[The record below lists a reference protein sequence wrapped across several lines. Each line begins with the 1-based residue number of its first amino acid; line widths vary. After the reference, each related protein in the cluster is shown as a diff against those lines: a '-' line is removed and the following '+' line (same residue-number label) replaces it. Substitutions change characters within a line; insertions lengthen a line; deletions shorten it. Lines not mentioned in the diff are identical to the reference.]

1 MLDKK
6 ILQNQSISKRAFL
19 IGAGKLGLLSLLG
32 MRMFYLQLIKN
43 NEYKTLS
50 DKNRIN
56 FLLMQPFRGQIYDI
70 AGTIIATNQA
80 CFRLFLDRNIGGD
93 YQQELQL
100 VSNILKLSE
109 EKIKF
114 INKRIKITSKRRPLM
129 ILDQLDWQQISLI
142 EEQKINLNSIFIE
155 MGYSRFYPLAG
166 PLCHII
172 GYMGQINEQEK
183 QELNVSNLSDFNIGK
198 AGVEKYYEENLR
210 GKFGYKQIEVNAFGK
225 QIREITN
232 VAAQKGNDL
241 HLNIDAELQEKIQ
254 PYLNKQGCSAIVMDS
269 TNGNVLIMTA
279 SPAFEPN
286 NFTKLSQDYWQ
297 SLINNPY
304 KPLINKAVQNN
315 YPPGSVFKIIT
326 LLAALEFGITVDKT
340 VHCTGESVLGSNSF
354 RCWHRHGHGTIDMFT
369 AIKYSCNT
377 YMYELARIIGYE
389 KIMQMA
395 LRFGF
400 GVKTNIDLLG
410 EASGFVPSKEW
421 KKNKLN
427 SKWTIGDT
435 LNLSIGQGFLLSTP
449 IQLARFAAALASN
462 GRLYTPRIAKNDT
475 DYSQINIDQKYLD
488 ILKEGMFKAV
498 NTSGGTAYYSRILAQ
513 KHQLA
518 GKTGTAQVQSK
529 VDVNDDL
536 NRQSIAWEK
545 RNHAVFIGFAPY
557 IKPLY
562 SIAVFVDHGGGGGR
576 AAAPIAS
583 KIMAEILNKYA

>member
-6 ILQNQSISKRAFL
+6 NLQNQSISKRAFL
-19 IGAGKLGLLSLLG
+19 IGAGKLALLSLLG
-32 MRMFYLQLIKN
+32 MRMFYLQLLKN

-70 AGTIIATNQA
+70 AGTVIATNQA
-80 CFRLFLDRNIGGD
+80 CFRLFLDRKIGEN

-100 VSNILKLSE
+100 INKILELSE
-109 EKIKF
+109 EKIKY
-114 INKRIKITSKRRPLM
+114 INKRIKITSRRQPVM
-129 ILDQLDWQQISLI
+129 ILDQLDWRQISLI

-155 MGYSRFYPLAG
+155 MGYSRFYPMAD

-183 QELNVSNLSDFNIGK
+183 QELNISNLNDFNIGK
-198 AGVEKYYEENLR
+198 AGIEKYYEEKLR
-210 GKFGYKQIEVNAFGK
+210 GEFGYKQVEVNAFGK

-232 VAAQKGNDL
+232 VAAEKGNDL
-241 HLNIDAELQEKIQ
+241 YLNIDAKLQEKIQ

-269 TNGNVLIMTA
+269 TNGNILIMSA

-286 NFTKLSQDYWQ
+286 NFTKLSQNYWQ

-326 LLAALEFGITVDKT
+326 ILAALEAGITVDKT

-354 RCWHRHGHGTIDMFT
+354 RCWHKHGHGIVDMFS

-377 YMYELARIIGYE
+377 YMYELGRIIGCE

-395 LRFGF
+395 ERFGF
-400 GVKTNIDLLG
+400 GAKTGVDILG

-421 KKNKLN
+421 KQNKLK
-427 SKWTIGDT
+427 SKWSIGDT
-435 LNLSIGQGFLLSTP
+435 LNLSIGQGFLLATP
-449 IQLARFAAALASN
+449 IQLARFAAAIASN
-462 GRLYTPRIAKNDT
+462 GRLYTPRIARNEPN
-475 DYSQINIDQKYLD
+475 YSQINIDQKYLN

-498 NTSGGTAYYSRILAQ
+498 NTAGGTAYYSRILAE

-529 VDVNDDL
+529 VDANDDL
-536 NRQSIAWEK
+536 SRESIAWEK
-545 RNHAVFIGFAPY
+545 RNHAVFLGFAPY
-557 IKPLY
+557 KNPLY

-583 KIMAEILNKYA
+583 KIMAELLHEYV

>member
-6 ILQNQSISKRAFL
+6 ILQIQSISKRAFL
-19 IGAGKLGLLSLLG
+19 IGAGKLSLLSLLG
-32 MRMFYLQLIKN
+32 VRIFYLQLLKN

-56 FLLMQPFRGQIYDI
+56 FLLMQPFRGQIYDL
-70 AGTIIATNQA
+70 AGAVIATNQA
-80 CFRLFLDRNIGGD
+80 CFRLFLDRKIGEN
-93 YQQELQL
+93 YQEELQL
-100 VSNILKLSE
+100 INKILELSK
-109 EKIKF
+109 EKIKY
-114 INKRIKITSKRRPLM
+114 INKKIKITSKRQPVM

-155 MGYSRFYPLAG
+155 MGYSRFYPIAA

-183 QELNVSNLSDFNIGK
+183 QELNISNLNDFNIGK
-198 AGVEKYYEENLR
+198 AGIEKYYEEKLR
-210 GKFGYKQIEVNAFGK
+210 GVFGYKQVEVNAFGK

-232 VAAQKGNDL
+232 IAAENGNDL
-241 HLNIDAELQEKIQ
+241 HLNIDAKLQEKIQ

-269 TNGNVLIMTA
+269 TNGNILIMST
-279 SPAFEPN
+279 SPTFEPN
-286 NFTKLSQDYWQ
+286 NFTKLSQNYWE

-326 LLAALEFGITVDKT
+326 ILAALENGITVDKT

-354 RCWHRHGHGTIDMFT
+354 RCWHKPGHGIVDMFS

-377 YMYELARIIGYE
+377 YMYELGRIIGCE
-389 KIMQMA
+389 KIIQMA
-395 LRFGF
+395 ERFGF
-400 GVKTNIDLLG
+400 GAKTGIDILG

-421 KKNKLN
+421 KQNKLK

-435 LNLSIGQGFLLSTP
+435 LNLSIGQGFLLATP
-449 IQLARFAAALASN
+449 IQLARFATAIASN
-462 GRLYTPRIAKNDT
+462 GRLYLPRIAKST
-475 DYSQINIDQKYLD
+475 PSYSQINIDQKYLD

-498 NTSGGTAYYSRILAQ
+498 NTMGGTAYYSRILAE

-529 VDVNDDL
+529 VNENDDL
-536 NRQSIAWEK
+536 SRESIAWEK
-545 RNHAVFIGFAPY
+545 RNHAVFLGFAPY
-557 IKPLY
+557 KKPLY

-583 KIMAEILNKYA
+583 KIMAEILNKYV